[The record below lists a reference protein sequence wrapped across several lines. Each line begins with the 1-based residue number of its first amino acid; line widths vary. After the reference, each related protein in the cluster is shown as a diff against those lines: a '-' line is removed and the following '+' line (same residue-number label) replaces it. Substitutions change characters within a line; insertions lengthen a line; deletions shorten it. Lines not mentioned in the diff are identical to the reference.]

1 MGISVSD
8 PYSFPYHLYRLGFIS
23 IYIFFYIGIY
33 IAEDMARYTD
43 DDSWIYKL
51 SKEDLIAE
59 LEIRGLPGAGSLPV
73 LQARLTK
80 FEREKEDQNKTLDP
94 VEENSEGSK
103 FSD

>member
-1 MGISVSD
+1 
-8 PYSFPYHLYRLGFIS
+8 
-23 IYIFFYIGIY
+23 
-33 IAEDMARYTD
+33 MARYTD